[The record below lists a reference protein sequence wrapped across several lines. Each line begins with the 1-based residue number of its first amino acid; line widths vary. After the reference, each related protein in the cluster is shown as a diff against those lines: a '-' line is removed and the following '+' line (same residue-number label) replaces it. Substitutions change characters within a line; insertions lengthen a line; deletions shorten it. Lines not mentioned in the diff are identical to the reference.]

1 MDITSI
7 FGMPVK
13 REIDIG
19 HLLTFVTLLAGFLW
33 WLYTSI
39 REWRRAARKEAESG
53 ALRLLL
59 WLLRERQG
67 APLTLTELRTVFN
80 APELRSKRL
89 AYCKTNF
96 LFKADDEFERAI
108 YQLDWEGKV
117 DFVGAQAIAFRV
129 DRQPDDHAATS
140 GQRRFAPTRN
150 DVDEAL
156 RILHEALRNPEADAW
171 KLRDIARTAYALA
184 PDETAA
190 SLRTQMKTGD
200 QKAQRVALE
209 LIGELLPK
217 A

>member
-1 MDITSI
+1 METISI

-13 REIDIG
+13 PEIDIG

-39 REWRRAARKEAESG
+39 REWRRAARKDAESG

-67 APLTLTELRTVFN
+67 APLTLAELRTTFN
-80 APELRSKRL
+80 ADDLRTKRV
-89 AYCKTNF
+89 AYCKRNF

-129 DRQPDDHAATS
+129 DKQPDDHPPMS
-140 GQRRFAPTRN
+140 GRRRFSPTPE
-150 DVDEAL
+150 DVADAL
-156 RILHEALRNPEADAW
+156 RILRQALRDPEAVAW
-171 KLRDIARTAYALA
+171 KLRDTARTAYTLA
-184 PDETAA
+184 PDETVAG
-190 SLRTQMKTGD
+190 LRIQMKTGD
-200 QKAQRVALE
+200 QKAQRVALD
-209 LIGELLPK
+209 LMGELLPR